1 MSEWWREEVVYQ
13 IYPRSFCDS
22 NGDGI
27 GDLPGIISK
36 LDELKALGV
45 GILWLSPVY
54 ASPNEDN
61 GYDISDY
68 RAVNPE
74 YGTMDDMDRLIAE
87 AKERGIRVIMDL
99 VINHTSTAHPWFQAS
114 RDPASPYRNYYY
126 WREGTNGKLPNNWT
140 GFFGGSC
147 WAYDDRSGAYYL
159 HLFAPHQA
167 DLNYHEPKVLEEVKE
182 ILRFWLDRG
191 IAGFRCDV
199 INILWKDSL
208 QSSPKK
214 AVLTGSDHYLSL
226 EGTHRILREMCN
238 ILDEYDAF
246 TVGETVFVD
255 TKQACDLSAP
265 ERRELNMVFGF
276 EHMECDQRI
285 VKWFKTD
292 FHPARLTKA
301 LSRWQQQV
309 PWNTQYLENH
319 DQPRSVS
326 RFGSARYPIHSAKL
340 LATMLFTLKGT
351 PFIYQGQEIGM
362 TNFDFTSMAQVQDV
376 ESRNIDAL
384 MRSWHVPARQRW
396 RMIAPTSRDNART
409 PMQWTVEPQAGF
421 TTGTPWLG
429 VNGNYRFVNYASQK
443 ENPDSLLNYY
453 KQLIPLRR
461 GSETLLFGS
470 FEPLRIS
477 DEVFAYRRVGAGEAY
492 TVVLNFSD
500 KPQRVPYV
508 GELVLSN
515 YGYSRYDGLLQPCES
530 VILRERMDDHVK
542 TK

>member
-265 ERRELNMVFGF
+265 ERRKLNMVFGF

>member
-1 MSEWWREEVVYQ
+1 MSEWWKEEVVYQ

-182 ILRFWLDRG
+182 VLRFWLDRG

>member
-1 MSEWWREEVVYQ
+1 MSEWWKEEVVYQ

-74 YGTMDDMDRLIAE
+74 YGNMDDMDRLIAE

-147 WAYDDRSGAYYL
+147 WAYDDRSRAYYL

-226 EGTHRILREMCN
+226 EGTHRILREIRN

-292 FHPARLTKA
+292 FHPARLAKA

-309 PWNTQYLENH
+309 PWNTLYLENH

-384 MRSWHVPARQRW
+384 LRSWHVPARQRW

-477 DEVFAYRRVGAGEAY
+477 DEVFAYRRVGTGEAY

-515 YGYSRYDGLLQPCES
+515 YGYNRYDGLLQPCES